1 MDLLHLHCFS
11 SLLINNALVFWLKMQ
26 VVNQNM
32 RSNHFADKKLRTREK
47 QSLFFS
53 GKKKN
58 RFEKSK

>member
-1 MDLLHLHCFS
+1 
-11 SLLINNALVFWLKMQ
+11 MQ

-58 RFEKSK
+58 RFEKSKW